1 VTERGHDEF
10 VLGPRVTVFALLREY
25 PFLRDYLVAYHGH
38 FTPLR
43 ASAGDRG
50 WARVAGL
57 GQAAV
62 AMNVSWVELAR
73 DIAVEIERVTG
84 AAPAVAVTRR
94 PAGDAGERA
103 AAIGEL
109 VAELERGGSLLELS
123 GRLKDMTARLDDDQA
138 EALERALRASGA
150 GTPQGVGV
158 VVDAVA
164 VPGETASPP
173 PGHPLDTLQ
182 REGRQV
188 RRLCDE
194 LRVTLQRLG
203 GAPSRRRWEAV
214 RPLVGRL
221 VNGLSGVEQRF
232 RRHRQA
238 WFPALAV
245 LGVEGPAVLLEDREV
260 RALEAV
266 RRLRLAVDRDDAAF
280 VAEVGS
286 LLLDLLDDI
295 LSLEQEVLAPLAAR
309 RFSEADWA
317 AVRELEDGV
326 GWALIPPPPPWPPV

>member
-73 DIAVEIERVTG
+73 DIAGEIELVTG
-84 AAPAVAVTRR
+84 VAPAVAVTRR
-94 PAGDAGERA
+94 PAGDAGARA
-103 AAIGEL
+103 SAVGEL

-123 GRLKDMTARLDDDQA
+123 ERLKDLTADLDDDQA
-138 EALERALRASGA
+138 KALERALRASSAGSSPGSGA
-150 GTPQGVGV
+150 
-158 VVDAVA
+158 VVDAESA
-164 VPGETASPP
+164 GEMAAPP

-188 RRLCDE
+188 RRLCEE
-194 LRVTLQRLG
+194 LHATLQRLG
-203 GAPSRRRWEAV
+203 GAPTRRRWDTA

-221 VNGLSGVEQRF
+221 VTGISGVERRF
-232 RRHRQA
+232 RRQHQA

-245 LGVEGPAVLLEDREV
+245 LGVEGPAALLEDREAQ
-260 RALEAV
+260 ALEAV

-280 VAEVGS
+280 VAEAGS
-286 LLLDLLDDI
+286 VLLDLLDDI

-309 RFSEADWA
+309 RLSEADWA